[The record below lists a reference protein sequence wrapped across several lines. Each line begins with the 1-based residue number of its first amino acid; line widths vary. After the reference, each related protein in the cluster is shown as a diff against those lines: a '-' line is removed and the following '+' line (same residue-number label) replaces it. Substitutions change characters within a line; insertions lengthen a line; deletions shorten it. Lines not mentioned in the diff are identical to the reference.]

1 MIFSKINYE
10 SLCIECDKLLENNNI
25 YRVSNDWLHLNRP
38 HPIFLRKYLILEYK
52 SLKFY
57 CFLVLRFL
65 RNIIQIVRSLF
76 GSIFFLRNYILFK
89 RNIESTSNLYFS
101 HLINENSLEQIKDFY
116 FRDFPSGLINNE
128 EAVFFYL
135 NHLGIKSLRSR
146 NKKKIVLPRFLPI
159 HHEFYLGFK
168 MLLEAFGLLK
178 TRYSN
183 RYNKRIHFVSFVESI
198 SPSSIN
204 NIRFH
209 YIVKEIIKKTNAK
222 NVITTY
228 EGHAWERIIYNS
240 VKAYGKGVRT
250 FGYQNTFIFNHQHS
264 IKRNLYNG
272 FDPDFIICKGEGP
285 LNFFKKNKFLP
296 HKNLINIGSDY
307 YTEPISNKIKNKD
320 ILILPEADFEE
331 CKILFKMTLNL
342 SKVLLNS
349 KFYFRLHPSTNKNKF
364 HKYISKFIYSKTIII
379 SNQSFEEDLLRTK
392 FCLYRG
398 STAVLKAINYGLFV
412 IYVDT
417 TNINIDILHS
427 LELKSFKLKKYD
439 EIHNIINMKSYDIIE
454 FQSKTQK
461 ALNKYFSPKNNKDL
475 IKIFSRP

>member
-1 MIFSKINYE
+1 MIFSKINYKN
-10 SLCIECDKLLENNNI
+10 LCIECDKLLEKNNV

-57 CFLVLRFL
+57 LFLILRL
-65 RNIIQIVRSLF
+65 LGNILKIIRSLSE
-76 GSIFFLRNYILFK
+76 SIFFLQDYIFFK
-89 RNIESTSNLYFS
+89 RNIEFTSNVYFS

-116 FRDFPSGLINNE
+116 YRDFPGNLINNK

-135 NHLGIKSLRSR
+135 NHLGIKSLRR
-146 NKKKIVLPRFLPI
+146 KNKKKIVLPRFLPT
-159 HHEFYLGFK
+159 HLEFHLAFK
-168 MLLEAFGLLK
+168 MLINAFGLLK
-178 TRYSN
+178 MRYSN

-209 YIVKEIIKKTNAK
+209 YIVKEIIRKTNAK

-240 VKAYGKGVRT
+240 VKEYDNEVRT
-250 FGYQNTFIFNHQHS
+250 FGFQNSFIFKHQHS
-264 IKRNLYNG
+264 IKRNLHNG
-272 FDPDFIICKGEGP
+272 FDPDFIICKGVGP
-285 LNFFKKNKFLP
+285 LRFFKKNKFLP

-364 HKYISKFIYSKTIII
+364 YKYISKFIYSKTIII

-427 LELKSFKLKKYD
+427 LEIKSFKLKKYD
-439 EIHNIINMKSYDIIE
+439 EINDIINMKSDDILE
-454 FQSKTQK
+454 FQSKMQK
-461 ALNKYFSPKNNKDL
+461 AMNKYFSPKNSKDL
-475 IKIFSRP
+475 IKVFSNS